1 MGVVG
6 VALIV
11 ALMLKFKV
19 ARVSVVIVCVLSRL
33 VLGATPIGEPVNDAL
48 VDLGGWTIR
57 SRICDGAVPAPRR
70 PAGPHPRPAGPVSAW
85 AVLGAWLVRRLW
97 RLIMLTLRSPA
108 ALAMITVTTTSDR
121 DGALFVDKGRGA

>member
-19 ARVSVVIVCVLSRL
+19 ARVLVVIVCVLSRL

-48 VDLGGWTIR
+48 ADLGGSTTR
-57 SRICDGAVPAPRR
+57 SRICDGAVPAPCR

-85 AVLGAWLVRRLW
+85 AVLGALACPS
-97 RLIMLTLRSPA
+97 TLATDHAHSPVA
-108 ALAMITVTTTSDR
+108 GGLGHDHR
-121 DGALFVDKGRGA
+121 DHDVGP